1 MDRLSD
7 RYRLV
12 DCIGTGGMSVVWL
25 ARDEILGR
33 DVVVKLLGPQR
44 PGDTSSRH
52 LIRQEAL
59 SAAGLSH
66 PNVTTVY
73 DYGEVNFPDG
83 ETVPFVVMEFVPGRT
98 LSARLAEGP
107 MPWRE
112 AVRMAAEVSA
122 ALAAAHQHG
131 LVHRD
136 VKPANVML
144 TPVGAKVLDFGIA
157 AAVGTPDEGD
167 ILLGTPA
174 YVAPERLAGGAVHPS
189 ADVYAVGLLLY
200 KALTGHLPWNASTAT
215 QILKSHRWVAPA
227 PLPDIPGMPP
237 GVAKL
242 CLQCLSKKPA
252 NRPDSVELASRLAE
266 LAGIRV
272 ALPDGGRA
280 GGDNDRTG
288 GGDRA
293 GHHAAAS
300 EPTGGMPTR
309 TGPLDDFDDGD
320 PTHAGA
326 SAASGPAWFV
336 RWWHGHRPRP
346 RSLALIAAG
355 TVIALVLFAGLLSA
369 SGGRPQR
376 ATAAG
381 TAGLGARPA
390 ACDVRYLSRTGG
402 GQRFAV
408 DLTITNT
415 GTAPLSGWRLNFD
428 FPAGQ
433 RLVTSGTGWLS
444 QSGSTVTVRDAERD
458 ARLDAGA
465 STTVGF
471 AAVSPSE
478 NALPTGFTL
487 NGAACGQTVLAAGEP
502 APSRT
507 TATPATGGQGAGHA
521 KGKGDGKGKGKGRR

>member
-1 MDRLSD
+1 MERLSD
-7 RYRLV
+7 RYRLI

-25 ARDEILGR
+25 ARDDILGR

-98 LSARLAEGP
+98 LSARLSEGP
-107 MPWRE
+107 MPWRD
-112 AVRMAAEVSA
+112 AVRMAAEVAA

-237 GVAKL
+237 GVARL

-252 NRPDSVELASRLAE
+252 NRPDSTELAALLAE

-272 ALPDGGRA
+272 ALPDRGP
-280 GGDNDRTG
+280 G
-288 GGDRA
+288 GGTTAA
-293 GHHAAAS
+293 GNGAATEVTGAMG
-300 EPTGGMPTR
+300 EPTGTMG
-309 TGPLDDFDDGD
+309 DFDDGD

-326 SAASGPAWFV
+326 SAAPAPTRFA
-336 RWWHGHRPRP
+336 RWWRGHRPKSRH
-346 RSLALIAAG
+346 LALVAAG
-355 TVIALVLFAGLLSA
+355 AVIVLVLFAGLLSA
-369 SGGRPQR
+369 AGERPHGTGGRS
-376 ATAAG
+376 
-381 TAGLGARPA
+381 GLGARTT
-390 ACDVRYLSRTGG
+390 ACDVRYLSRIGT

-415 GTAPLSGWRLNFD
+415 GTTPLSGWQLDFD

-433 RLVTSGTGWLS
+433 RLATTGAGWLS
-444 QSGSTVTVRDAERD
+444 QAGDRVTVRDAERN

-471 AAVSPSE
+471 AAVGPGQ
-478 NALPTGFTL
+478 NALPSGFTL
-487 NGAACGQTVLAAGEP
+487 NGAACGQTVLAAAEP
-502 APSRT
+502 APSRSAT
-507 TATPATGGQGAGHA
+507 TVTAPGGRGTGHA
-521 KGKGDGKGKGKGRR
+521 NGKQDTNGGKGKGKGRQ